1 MEEYRMVARC
11 AEWDMDWLLGSQRVP
26 GWHAEGCA
34 GGESVAEGFWLF
46 NLA

>member
-1 MEEYRMVARC
+1 MLARC

-26 GWHAEGCA
+26 GWHAEGYT